1 MASKLTISDELRER
15 AQRAV
20 DTLGYSS
27 LDEFVAH
34 CIEQEL
40 QRQGLDEAESQ
51 VADQLRGL
59 GYLE

>member
-1 MASKLTISDELRER
+1 MASKITISDELRER

-34 CIEQEL
+34 CIEQEM
-40 QRQGLDEAESQ
+40 QRQGLDEAEDQ

>member
-1 MASKLTISDELRER
+1 MATKVTISDELRDR

-20 DTLGYSS
+20 DSLGYSS

-34 CIEQEL
+34 CLENEL
-40 QRQGLDEAESQ
+40 KRLALDESDQE

>member
-1 MASKLTISDELRER
+1 MASKITISDELRER

-20 DTLGYSS
+20 DALGYSS

-34 CIEQEL
+34 CIEQEIS
-40 QRQGLDEAESQ
+40 RQGLDDADDQ